1 VLCNRRTPF
10 LLAIMAPCRSS
21 ASSADLSGRQPRAS
35 STGWTVPRAGGEGDV
50 DGHGGY
56 DQPAQPDR
64 GGAVPHAIT
73 IRLKAL
79 WGEKP

>member
-1 VLCNRRTPF
+1 MGFAWRGPAT
-10 LLAIMAPCRSS
+10 
-21 ASSADLSGRQPRAS
+21 
-35 STGWTVPRAGGEGDV
+35 
-50 DGHGGY
+50 GY